1 MIDLN
6 GRTALVTGGT
16 MGVGHAIAKC
26 LAEAGANVVLH
37 GLVDDEAARQ
47 SVEEVRAFSVD
58 CRLVTADLSAPTEE
72 AVGKLYDA
80 SITACDNIDI
90 LISNAGTYRE
100 PDFLEIDY
108 STFERTM
115 RLNVASHFFLIQKFA
130 NRPLIEPVS
139 KTRPSVLCSTHRF
152 ANFWI
157 RKK

>member
-1 MIDLN
+1 MIDLR

-16 MGVGHAIAKC
+16 MGVGHAIAQS
-26 LAEAGANVVLH
+26 LAEAGADVVLH
-37 GLVDDEAARQ
+37 GLFDDHAARQ
-47 SVEEVRAFSVD
+47 AVEEVQGLGVD
-58 CRLVTADLSAPTEE
+58 CRLVTSDLSAPTEE
-72 AVGKLYDA
+72 AVGKLFDDA
-80 SITACDNIDI
+80 TSVCGEFDI

-139 KTRPSVLCSTHRF
+139 RTRPSVPCSTHRF